1 MGTTASAYY
10 IPIHIYY
17 DNPRVIFYLK
27 KKKFKRRSY
36 IKFFI
41 TFLLVII
48 MLIVV
53 QIQINRGEN
62 EKTTQILGHIVAGLK
77 ILSVASLLP
86 QSVFNGK

>member
-1 MGTTASAYY
+1 
-10 IPIHIYY
+10 
-17 DNPRVIFYLK
+17 
-27 KKKFKRRSY
+27 
-36 IKFFI
+36 
-41 TFLLVII
+41 

-53 QIQINRGEN
+53 QIQVNREEN